1 MANGL
6 ASTNEFYHT
15 TFVKREGL
23 RYEAGFNDTTPAIT
37 FETVAD
43 DEAAKAVIKRVW
55 QNRFKSGKPYLSY
68 SILRMPEGVHKVAN
82 EMN

>member
-23 RYEAGFNDTTPAIT
+23 RY
-37 FETVAD
+37 
-43 DEAAKAVIKRVW
+43 EAAKAVIKRVW